1 MHNPYSITRLP
12 PPSFI
17 PRVDDRG
24 RDVVA
29 RMVARLLDPAHG
41 SVAVVANHGMGKTLL
56 ADRVEA
62 LLQGQLE
69 IVHVDCKTMSTD
81 DAATRLRA
89 ALGLPAD
96 APLDQATDY
105 PERPVLLWLDEVDP
119 WFRQPSSLVA
129 SQRLFSEIKAAME
142 RLRRLRL
149 AITGGVVVLSSDQPF
164 GSGLVGRL
172 ELVIMRPM
180 SVADLDTMIAW
191 GSERPGWVAAME
203 ARRTPIA
210 AFSGGC
216 PLLMMWALAFFWDE
230 PEAGP
235 QDLLEEHRAS
245 NVAYVR
251 QVLQAV
257 GKGHEDLE
265 HIFELAQEIAG
276 QEDQVRVR
284 SLAVARRIDTETTW
298 TTETALAVLRASGM
312 VDVRYIDGE
321 AWVARRL
328 GVMMDTLMSG
338 RPAPG
343 PPVERL
349 RRALGTV
356 LGAIHRFQLD
366 MRTGTGNTRRPL
378 EEGAWSAMIAVG
390 LCGAGW
396 TVVRETVSGAGR
408 ADLGVMLEEGTV
420 VIEVKRGDNPDL
432 SALPGPLE
440 RQHTVNVAAM
450 WSVTI
455 GRLAEEARWRR
466 AVGLEGEASRA
477 RTVQHQDPQGRV
489 HWFLR
494 LQDG

>member
-17 PRVDDRG
+17 PRFDERG

-29 RMVARLLDPAHG
+29 RMVTRLLDPAHG
-41 SVAVVANHGMGKTLL
+41 TVAVVANHGMGKTLL

-62 LLQGQLE
+62 QLQGKLE
-69 IVHVDCKTMSTD
+69 IIHIDCKTTSTA
-81 DAATRLRA
+81 DAAARLRA
-89 ALGLPAD
+89 GLGLPAEV
-96 APLDQATDY
+96 PLDQATDD

-119 WFRQPSSLVA
+119 WFRQPASLEA

-149 AITGGVVVLSSDQPF
+149 AVTGGVVVLSSDQPF

-180 SVADLDTMIAW
+180 TVADLDTMIAW

-203 ARRTPIA
+203 ARRAPIV

-235 QDLLEEHRAS
+235 EDLLEEHRAS

-257 GKGHEDLE
+257 GKGHADLE

-276 QEDQVRVR
+276 LDDWSRVG
-284 SLAVARRIDTETTW
+284 SLSVARRIDAETTW

-312 VDVRYIDGE
+312 VEVRYTDGE
-321 AWVARRL
+321 AWVARRMS
-328 GVMMDTLMSG
+328 VMMDTLMGG

-343 PPVERL
+343 APVERL

-366 MRTGTGNTRRPL
+366 LRAGTGSARRPL
-378 EEGAWSAMIAVG
+378 EEGSWSAMIAVG
-390 LCGAGW
+390 LCGSGW

-432 SALPGPLE
+432 TSLADQLE
-440 RQHTVNVAAM
+440 RQHTVDVAAM

-455 GRLAEEARWRR
+455 GRPAEEARWRR
-466 AVGLEGEASRA
+466 AVGLEGEASRE
-477 RTVQHQDPQGRV
+477 RIVQHQDPEGRV

-494 LQDG
+494 LQG